1 MTKHIFQNAIQ
12 PDGIKPNSVALYL
25 RVSTGRQAAN
35 DVSLPSQRDVTRS
48 HCETNGWIVVEEYV
62 EAATATDDRRPAFQQ
77 MMERACDPDR
87 PFSRIVFYS
96 FNRFFRNGAD
106 MELAIRKLRKH
117 GVEVVSVTQPT
128 GDDQSR
134 ELMRQLIG
142 VFDEHTSREI
152 SKNTTRAMRESAKQG
167 FWNGATPPLGYKIIE
182 AERRGQ
188 KIKKKLA
195 IDAVEAET
203 VKLIYA
209 IYLEGAG
216 TTGPLGVKETTSWLN
231 SHGYRTRRGS
241 TFGVGPVH
249 KILTNS
255 CYSTGL
261 WLYGKRD
268 SRNGG
273 QHDPLS
279 VIPIP
284 VPILIDIDIAERVLA
299 KLKQNSP
306 KNTPPRV
313 VNGPSLLTGI
323 AVCASCGSGMTRTGT
338 NRRGKSYSYYS
349 CAGCHQKG
357 KRVCKGRHIPAAV
370 LDDIILSNLKQQ
382 LLTPDRLASLLQT
395 LADRQSAK
403 TDAVDRRLISL
414 QREVADTD
422 ERLRRL
428 YRSIEDGIVELDD
441 ILRERTATLKS
452 ERERAKA
459 AFDRARAQCGTV
471 ATIDPAKINAFA
483 RLMTEKLDNGDT
495 NARKVYIRSIVDA
508 IEVDDKAI
516 RIIGN
521 KDVLQAVIAGKQ
533 NANSNVRGFVRK
545 WRARRDSNSCPLDS

>member
-1 MTKHIFQNAIQ
+1 
-12 PDGIKPNSVALYL
+12 
-25 RVSTGRQAAN
+25 
-35 DVSLPSQRDVTRS
+35 
-48 HCETNGWIVVEEYV
+48 
-62 EAATATDDRRPAFQQ
+62 
-77 MMERACDPDR
+77 
-87 PFSRIVFYS
+87 
-96 FNRFFRNGAD
+96 
-106 MELAIRKLRKH
+106 
-117 GVEVVSVTQPT
+117 
-128 GDDQSR
+128 
-134 ELMRQLIG
+134 
-142 VFDEHTSREI
+142 
-152 SKNTTRAMRESAKQG
+152 MRESAKQG
-167 FWNGATPPLGYKIIE
+167 FWNGATPPLGYKMIE

-203 VKLIYA
+203 VKLIYGV
-209 IYLEGAG
+209 YLEGDG

-279 VIPIP
+279 VIPVP

-306 KNTPPRV
+306 KNTPLRV

-323 AVCASCGSGMTRTGT
+323 AVCASCSSGMTRTGT

-357 KRVCKGRHIPAAV
+357 KSVCKGRHIPAAV

-382 LLTPDRLASLLQT
+382 LLTPDRLASLLKT

-459 AFDRARAQCGTV
+459 ALDRARAQCSTA
-471 ATIDPAKINAFA
+471 ATIDPAKIDAFA

-495 NARKVYIRSIVDA
+495 NARKGYIRSIVDT

-533 NANSNVRGFVRK
+533 NANSNVRGFVRN
-545 WRARRDSNSCPLDS
+545 WRTVLETKLCLVPIPVKRSPYVDAPHPLIYRA